1 MATFTPVTRTNK
13 EFNAVY
19 IRISARSTTDY
30 IRTSYLIHKSN
41 INKRNEITDNIILAN
56 CYSQIKEYIGKL
68 AEYNSES
75 WTAKEIKNLLLSD
88 KQGISFSKFADKY
101 IGKMYNEHRDKSVAN
116 YRTAIRSL
124 SLFLGTNDIMFSDI
138 TSSTIRKWVD
148 ALSHTKRA
156 KNMYPICIQKLF
168 EEGCLEYNDYDKNI
182 IKIPHQPFRAVKI
195 PKVDVPEPRAV
206 GPDVIKKI
214 LSATPIYPREQM
226 AIDVCLMVISLAGIN
241 TVDLYKMLPDCLRD
255 HKLCYNR
262 AKTKNTRPDKAYIEI
277 AIPEHIRYLIDVYK
291 GKDHLFNFAE
301 QYHTPDYFSTA
312 VNKGLLSV
320 CTRYNL
326 PKVTT
331 YVFRHSWATIAQN
344 VCGFSTEQVAFAL
357 NHTSAHKVTM
367 GYIKKDFS
375 VIDRMNEAV
384 WQVISDY

>member
-41 INKRNEITDNIILAN
+41 INKRNEITDHIILAN
-56 CYSQIKEYIGKL
+56 CYGQIKEYIAKL
-68 AEYNSES
+68 AEYNTETCS
-75 WTAKEIKNLLLSD
+75 AKEIKELLLSD
-88 KQGISFSKFADKY
+88 KRGISFSKFANKY
-101 IGKMYNEHRDKSVAN
+101 IGKMYNEGRDKPAAN
-116 YRTAIRSL
+116 YRTALRSL
-124 SLFLGTNDIMFSDI
+124 SLFLGKDDIAFSDI
-138 TSSTIRKWVD
+138 TSSVIRKWID
-148 ALSHTKRA
+148 MLSDTRRA
-156 KNMYPICIQKLF
+156 KNMYPICIQKIF

-182 IKIPHQPFRAVKI
+182 IKIPHQPFKPIRI
-195 PKVDVPEPRAV
+195 PKIDIAESRAIAPEI
-206 GPDVIKKI
+206 IKQI
-214 LSATPIYPREQM
+214 LSATPIYTREQL
-226 AIDVCLMVISLAGIN
+226 AIDVCLMIISLAGIN

>member
-1 MATFTPVTRTNK
+1 MATFTPVTRTKK
-13 EFNAVY
+13 EFNPVY
-19 IRISARSTTDY
+19 IRISALSTTDY
-30 IRTSYLIHKSN
+30 IRTSYVVHKSSVS
-41 INKRNEITDNIILAN
+41 KKNEITDHIILAN
-56 CYSQIKEYIGKL
+56 CYGQIKEYIAKL
-68 AEYNSES
+68 AEYNTETCS
-75 WTAKEIKNLLLSD
+75 AKEIKELLLSD
-88 KQGISFSKFADKY
+88 KRGISFSKFANKY
-101 IGKMYNEHRDKSVAN
+101 IGKMYNEGRDKPAAN
-116 YRTAIRSL
+116 YRTALRSL
-124 SLFLGTNDIMFSDI
+124 SLFLGKDDIAFSDI
-138 TSSTIRKWVD
+138 TSSVIRKWID
-148 ALSHTKRA
+148 MLSDTRRA
-156 KNMYPICIQKLF
+156 KNMYPICIQKIF

-182 IKIPHQPFRAVKI
+182 IKIPHQPFKPIRI
-195 PKVDVPEPRAV
+195 PKIDIAESRAIAPEI
-206 GPDVIKKI
+206 IKQI
-214 LSATPIYPREQM
+214 LSATPIYTREQL
-226 AIDVCLMVISLAGIN
+226 ALDVCLMIISLAGIN

-344 VCGFSTEQVAFAL
+344 VCGFSTEQVAFSL

-384 WQVISDY
+384 WQVISGY